1 MSDDTEAI
9 EAEAPTDGVTRTRV
23 RRSRPSGSSRSGS
36 HGGHGD
42 SSRRRSSGSRP
53 LFLLGVGLILAGL
66 AILTWVA
73 WEFWGTN
80 WVSHQ
85 RQEQVTSQL
94 DKGWQTGEDT
104 VRTKFGDAIGILH
117 VPRFGSTYGVP
128 ILEGDS
134 ESVLAAGIG
143 HVPNTAEPGQV
154 GNVVLAGHRVTHGE
168 PFAKFPSLRK
178 GDEVYVET
186 RTTTYIY
193 KLDNSGTD
201 LIVPFT
207 DTWVTAPSPVN
218 PSVGGVQP
226 VPGSNHLITLF
237 SCSEIFH
244 TDNRSVVFGHLV
256 AAKPRTSKDAPV
268 AVPSQ
273 PAPVDGGTSPW
284 WYVAGG
290 LVLAAIAWFFYRRR
304 ALQ

>member
-1 MSDDTEAI
+1 MSDDI
-9 EAEAPTDGVTRTRV
+9 DGVTRTRV
-23 RRSRPSGSSRSGS
+23 RRSRPSGSSRSG
-36 HGGHGD
+36 GGAPPARG
-42 SSRRRSSGSRP
+42 RGSRP
-53 LFLLGVGLILAGL
+53 LFVFGLGLILAGVGIL
-66 AILTWVA
+66 AWVA

-80 WVSHQ
+80 WVSQH

-94 DKGWQTGEDT
+94 DQGWKSGQDT
-104 VRTKFGDAIGILH
+104 VHTKFGDAIAILH
-117 VPRFGSTYGVP
+117 VPRFGPDYGVP

-143 HVPNTAEPGQV
+143 HVPNTQGPGAV
-154 GNVVLAGHRVTHGE
+154 GNFVLAGHRVTHGE

-186 RTTTYIY
+186 RTTTYVY
-193 KLDNSGTD
+193 VLDNGGSD

-207 DTWVTAPSPVN
+207 DTWVTLPSPVN
-218 PSVGGVQP
+218 PSGGVQP
-226 VPGSNHLITLF
+226 VPGSDHLITLF

-256 AAKPRTSKDAPV
+256 DAKPRTGKDAPV
-268 AVPSQ
+268 AVPTQ
-273 PAPVDGGTSPW
+273 PAPTDDSTSPW

-290 LVLAAIAWFFYRRR
+290 LAVAAAAWIVFRRR
-304 ALQ
+304 SSR

>member
-1 MSDDTEAI
+1 MNDDIEDTEA
-9 EAEAPTDGVTRTRV
+9 EASADGVTRTRV
-23 RRSRPSGSSRSGS
+23 RRSRPSSSSRSG
-36 HGGHGD
+36 GRG
-42 SSRRRSSGSRP
+42 SSPTRARGGSRP
-53 LFLLGVGLILAGL
+53 LFLFGVGLILAGL
-66 AILTWVA
+66 AILSWVA

-80 WVSHQ
+80 WVSQH

-94 DKGWQTGEDT
+94 DKGWQSGQNT
-104 VRTKFGDAIGILH
+104 VHTKFGDAIAILH
-117 VPRFGSTYGVP
+117 VPRFGSSYGVP
-128 ILEGDS
+128 VLEGDS

-207 DTWVTAPSPVN
+207 DTWVTQASPVN
-218 PSVGGVQP
+218 PSNGGVQP
-226 VPGSNHLITLF
+226 VPGSDHLITLF

-256 AAKPRTSKDAPV
+256 GSQPRTTNDAPV
-268 AVPSQ
+268 AVPTQ
-273 PAPVDGGTSPW
+273 PAPADGGTSPW

-290 LVLAAIAWFFYRRR
+290 LLLAGLAWLLLRRR
-304 ALQ
+304 SAE